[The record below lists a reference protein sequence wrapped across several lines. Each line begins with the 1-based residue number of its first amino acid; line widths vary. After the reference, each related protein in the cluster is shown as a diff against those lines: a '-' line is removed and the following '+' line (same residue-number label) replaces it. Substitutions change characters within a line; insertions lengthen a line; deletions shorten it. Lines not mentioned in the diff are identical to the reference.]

1 MRRYIDA
8 DDAIYR
14 LEKLSYG
21 DSQPK
26 AIRRA
31 GKYLNAFAN
40 EQPADVEEVRH
51 GTADIIAE
59 NAGIDDAI
67 NVSECSCCERT
78 ILTWG
83 GEYPQFC
90 SHCGAKMDGGNS
102 ENEIGVGE

>member
-1 MRRYIDA
+1 MEEKRYIDA

-40 EQPADVEEVRH
+40 EQSADVEEVVRCK
-51 GTADIIAE
+51 DCKYCDK
-59 NAGIDDAI
+59 IDDYDLL
-67 NVSECSCCERT
+67 CRGHGMPCR
-78 ILTWG
+78 LTTA
-83 GEYPQFC
+83 EDFC
-90 SHCGAKMDGGNS
+90 SHGKRREA
-102 ENEIGVGE
+102 E